1 MPQHCLRFQC
11 TIPAHATRT
20 PQQALEKVTRG
31 AAEHL
36 RSLVPSAHNC
46 EVKRMYEERKTKL
59 GMVWDVLVVL
69 LFDHRGPLPPHVGN
83 LKQYAAIQKQL
94 RQGRG
99 N

>member
-1 MPQHCLRFQC
+1 MPRHALRFQC

-36 RSLVPSAHNC
+36 MSLVPLAFNKK
-46 EVKRMYEERKTKL
+46 VDRTYEERKTKL
-59 GMVWDVLVVL
+59 GLVWDVLVVL
-69 LFDHRGPLPPHVGN
+69 QFDHKHPLPSHVEN
-83 LKQYAAIQKQL
+83 LKQYAAINKQL
-94 RQGRG
+94 RQGKG